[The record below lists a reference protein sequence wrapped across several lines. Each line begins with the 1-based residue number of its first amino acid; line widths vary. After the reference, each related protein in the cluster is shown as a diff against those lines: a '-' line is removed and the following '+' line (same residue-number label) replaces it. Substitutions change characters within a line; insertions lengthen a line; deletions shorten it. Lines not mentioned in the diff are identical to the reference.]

1 LLNERGCALALL
13 IGRDVRIW
21 IGVAVERRL
30 TGGRKNTASLVDTQI
45 SSSNA
50 VLYTN
55 LGVYI
60 WAYY

>member
-30 TGGRKNTASLVDTQI
+30 TVGLGDTSGHVD
-45 SSSNA
+45 
-50 VLYTN
+50 V
-55 LGVYI
+55 
-60 WAYY
+60 